1 MERDKSAKLAE
12 TTEAEV
18 QELLRQ
24 VKQRDDQLVQAGRRL
39 EVTELEKTQL
49 LRELENN
56 KEKVDKLVK
65 ETKAMEYQQK
75 RKRTPEKENLL
86 YDAFYIEDLES
97 KLEAY
102 RVREEELQNQI
113 ENLKKSSNPLVPK
126 SIFPIM
132 NNSSFGGSLKNIP
145 LDPQDQAIF
154 FFRKLLRAES
164 YRKALVWQ
172 KRYLSLLL
180 SSYQE
185 SEILSLGRLA
195 RMSGARQMLVADIP
209 RPPGVNVQFRY
220 KELKYKKI

>member
-1 MERDKSAKLAE
+1 MEIEREKSARLAE

-18 QELLRQ
+18 QELLEQ
-24 VKQRDDQLVQAGRRL
+24 VRQRDEQVMQASRRL
-39 EVTELEKTQL
+39 EITELEKSQL

-56 KEKVDKLVK
+56 KEKVDKLVT
-65 ETKAMEYQQK
+65 ENKAMEYQQK
-75 RKRTPEKENLL
+75 KRTPDKDNLL

-102 RVREEELQNQI
+102 RVREEDLQHQLDD
-113 ENLKKSSNPLVPK
+113 LKKSGNPLVTK
-126 SIFPIM
+126 SIFPVM
-132 NNSSFGGSLKNIP
+132 KSSSFGGSLKNIP
-145 LDPQDQAIF
+145 LEPQEQAIF

-195 RMSGARQMLVADIP
+195 RMSGARKMLVADIP
-209 RPPGVNVQFRY
+209 RPQGINVQFRY
-220 KELKYKKI
+220 KDWI